1 MLLIPLQQYAEQ
13 TQSLGGIKKT
23 MESWSGFSATKYH
36 MKLTARHFLKLK
48 TQFVTQML
56 EGKTCKYKLH
66 IWDKVYCL
74 I

>member
-36 MKLTARHFLKLK
+36 MKLTARHFIEIEN
-48 TQFVTQML
+48 TICDTDVG
-56 EGKTCKYKLH
+56 GKN
-66 IWDKVYCL
+66 V
-74 I
+74 